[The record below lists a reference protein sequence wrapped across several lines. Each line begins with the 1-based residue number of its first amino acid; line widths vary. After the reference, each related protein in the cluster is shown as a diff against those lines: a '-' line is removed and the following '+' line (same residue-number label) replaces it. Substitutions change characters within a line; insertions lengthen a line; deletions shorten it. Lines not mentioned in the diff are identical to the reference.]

1 MIMLKLSIL
10 IAIVFAVSFI
20 IVRDAFRDYNWK
32 KYTMKHREYNEQER
46 EDLKKEENSKY
57 RF

>member
-1 MIMLKLSIL
+1 MLKLSIL

-32 KYTMKHREYNEQER
+32 KYTTEDKEYDEQEK

>member
-32 KYTMKHREYNEQER
+32 KYTTEDKEYDEQEK